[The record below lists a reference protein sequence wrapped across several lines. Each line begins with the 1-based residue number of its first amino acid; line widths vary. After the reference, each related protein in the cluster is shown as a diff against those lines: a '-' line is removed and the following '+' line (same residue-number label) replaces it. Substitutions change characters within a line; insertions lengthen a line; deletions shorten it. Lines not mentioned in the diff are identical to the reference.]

1 MYNPKH
7 FAETDLSRLHAAI
20 EDYSFATLISAS
32 AGGMEASH
40 LPLLLEREAGPAGT
54 LIGHMA
60 RANPQWRAA
69 AGNKVLA
76 IFQGPHA
83 YISPSWYEA
92 EQVVPTWNYVA
103 IHAYGTL
110 NPIEDLREVRHI
122 VARTVRK
129 YESSR
134 EHPWPF
140 DEEAEYFRRLL
151 PQIVAFR
158 VPLDR
163 LEGKWKLNQN
173 HPQPRRQ
180 LVIQAL
186 SSSPHE
192 TDRQVAAL
200 MKESLPASELG

>member
-1 MYNPKH
+1 M
-7 FAETDLSRLHAAI
+7 
-20 EDYSFATLISAS
+20 
-32 AGGMEASH
+32 
-40 LPLLLEREAGPAGT
+40 
-54 LIGHMA
+54 
-60 RANPQWRAA
+60 PQWRAA

-192 TDRQVAAL
+192 TDLQVAAL